1 VLSGVRPARKG
12 EPEIEV
18 AFDIDANGIV
28 SVSAR
33 DRATGKEQTIQV
45 NATST
50 LSEEEIQ
57 RIIDDNELYEVQL
70 KS

>member
-1 VLSGVRPARKG
+1 MLFRSPKAPKG

-33 DRATGKEQTIQV
+33 DTSTGKEQSITV
-45 NATST
+45 NATGT
-50 LSEEEIQ
+50 LSDEEIQ
-57 RIIDDNELYEVQL
+57 NIIEENELYEVQL
-70 KS
+70 KE